1 MKSRARYID
10 NSGSSMSSE
19 TPMATTSTQ
28 SGSVVTG
35 EWMPSMVERRDT
47 VSVAAATALHDL
59 LDTGGT
65 PPRLGDRLPM
75 LWHWL
80 AFLPQ
85 ARQSDLGPD
94 GHPVTGSFLPPT
106 DGRQRMYA
114 GGHVTVTKPPRIGDP
129 LTRKST
135 VTDVQHKSGRSGELM
150 FVTVEHT
157 ITSPTGELGDRND
170 IVYKSPAP
178 ARTPTNAGTSSPRPA
193 ADETDTAWEWDR
205 SVDIEPALLFR
216 FSALTYNA
224 HRIHYD
230 RDYAVN
236 AEGYPGLVVHGPLQA
251 ILLADAL
258 TLVLPNHR
266 PTSFTFRSTAPAFD
280 NCPLELRYRS
290 TNEPGVAELAAFSNG
305 KQTMTATAVL
315 TPETRRP

>member
-1 MKSRARYID
+1 M
-10 NSGSSMSSE
+10 
-19 TPMATTSTQ
+19 
-28 SGSVVTG
+28 TG
-35 EWMPSMVERRDT
+35 GWVASAVERRDV

-59 LDTGGT
+59 LDTGGRA
-65 PPRLGDRLPM
+65 PRRGDPLPL

-94 GHPVTGSFLPPT
+94 GHPVTGAFLPPT
-106 DGRQRMYA
+106 GGRQRMYA
-114 GGHVTVTKPPRIGDP
+114 GGHVTVTKPPRVGDP
-129 LTRKST
+129 LTRKSS

-157 ITSPTGELGDRND
+157 ITGPTGELDDRND
-170 IVYKSPAP
+170 IVYKNPVPAP
-178 ARTPTNAGTSSPRPA
+178 SRTGGAGPRSA
-193 ADETDTAWEWDR
+193 GVTDPDTGWEWGR
-205 SVDIEPALLFR
+205 TVDIDPALLFR

-236 AEGYPGLVVHGPLQA
+236 TEGYPGLVVHGPLQA
-251 ILLADAL
+251 VLLADAL
-258 TLVLPNHR
+258 SLVLPNHR

-280 NCPLELRYRS
+280 NAPLQLRYRS
-290 TNEPGVAELAAFSNG
+290 STEPGVAELAAFSNG
-305 KQTMTATAVL
+305 TQTMTATAVL
-315 TPETRRP
+315 TPEARRP